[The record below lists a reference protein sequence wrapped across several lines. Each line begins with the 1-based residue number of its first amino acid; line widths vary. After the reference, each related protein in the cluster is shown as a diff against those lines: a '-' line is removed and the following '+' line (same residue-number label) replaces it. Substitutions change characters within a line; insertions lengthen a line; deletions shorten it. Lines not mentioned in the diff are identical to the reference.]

1 MAIRTETYMI
11 GERQFT
17 RTWSDANRYVVGGFP
32 EGEYIEANDP
42 TDLGR
47 TYAEG
52 NPIPP
57 EEVEAQAQAILDIL
71 LGGEDE

>member
-17 RTWSDANRYVVGGFP
+17 RTWSDANRYVVGGSP
-32 EGEYIEANDP
+32 EGEYTEANDP

-47 TYAEG
+47 TYVEG